1 MITPGLLLAPM
12 KSLLRSLLLSLFLL
26 PAALHAST
34 TAPMF
39 AGSPGTTLTIH
50 GETYTWTS
58 PATEDGTW
66 HIDTYT
72 NTTSQTVTVTGMIG
86 FPDLATVSGSSSTGT
101 VDGHL
106 SSGGVYGD
114 SQTTFTG
121 DGSWQINGVTYTH
134 RNRQDNYTVDLTY
147 GYLLTSGFDDYSGLD
162 GNLHTWWIEY
172 AGEGIETHSIFT
184 GGKTPFSGQTQFTV
198 FGTTYQFQESSSIT
212 NHYYDGQDG
221 GWTDKYTSLDGG
233 NLQVIGNSS
242 SYSLQ
247 IWDPHLGSVLSNTV
261 TTVPSSSLTGITWW
275 ARTDPTFAKAQ
286 LWLDGKLL
294 NWQSGTIT
302 TAGLVMDTYS
312 GAGIT
317 LTVSALA
324 HDYFTGGGNAAV
336 AITSTGGGTG
346 TMAHDGTFTLSGHV
360 MANASP
366 NRSAPLFRSSKT
378 VLRVAGT
385 DHAFTGGFQDSLG
398 NRIDIYTNPSY
409 GMVVISGS
417 ASDPNHASVKATRF
431 GQTYSGTYSNG
442 TFSVAGCSITTP
454 SSQPSIYGPPA
465 FWVRGELY
473 LQNATAPTNYA
484 SAASHSL
491 TLSGTSAWTLAGTD
505 GTGAFSG
512 ACSKDPVGVFLVQAL
527 DESSQLIAGSLV
539 PVIPANADGSLHLS
553 WEAAPTGMP
562 PAVTENL
569 HNLVYLGTAA
579 DDTNSAATAATAAYY
594 GSATASDQSD
604 WLIKL
609 RTDGSSTT
617 PYTATFTD
625 YSTATSSTGSY
636 SAQTHL
642 FQTASLSSGFPVPV
656 YGVDPNANFALW
668 GLTQPDPAS
677 GLPST
682 FLVQGDVW
690 RYTGTDG
697 SGTATYAGY
706 YSSPETGSQL
716 MTVAAPDAN
725 GARVVTVTDP
735 YRGDGSPT
743 QGTLNDV
750 RGSAR
755 LRDGSEVYSGNFS
768 GQQVNP
774 TLNEHNLHTIAADL
788 DITGNVITFGAL
800 TGNAATAGV
809 TMQFQDTAS
818 SGSFTGSFYSMLAR
832 PQAQWVWA
840 RTASSSGQSTLPVMK
855 LDATHKLTLFDSP
868 ATGQTQN
875 AGVVL
880 DPKADGVS
888 TIRGVLRVRSGGD
901 IDMGEFTAGGEP

>member
-1 MITPGLLLAPM
+1 M
-12 KSLLRSLLLSLFLL
+12 KSLLRSLPLSLFLV

-50 GETYTWTS
+50 GETFTWTG

-66 HIDTYT
+66 HYDTYT
-72 NTTSQTVTVTGMIG
+72 NATSHTVTVTGMIG
-86 FPDLATVSGSSSTGT
+86 FPDLATVSGSNFSGT

-106 SSGGVYGD
+106 SAGVYGD

-172 AGEGIETHSIFT
+172 AGEGTETHSIFT
-184 GGKTPFSGQTQFTV
+184 GGKTPFSAQLSFTV
-198 FGTTYQFQESSSIT
+198 FGTLYNSPESSSYT

-233 NLQVIGNSS
+233 TLEVIASNSS
-242 SYSLQ
+242 SYYLQ
-247 IWDPHLGSVLSNTV
+247 IWDPHLGSISSNYSTV
-261 TTVPSSSLTGITWW
+261 VPNSSLTGITWP

-302 TAGLVMDTYS
+302 TVGLLTDSYS
-312 GAGIT
+312 GAGVT
-317 LTVSALA
+317 LTISAMA
-324 HDYFTGGGNAAV
+324 HDYFVSGGNAV
-336 AITSTGGGTG
+336 VSITSAGGGTG
-346 TMAHDGTFTLSGHV
+346 ALGHDGTFTVSGHV
-360 MANASP
+360 LENASP
-366 NRSAPLFRSSKT
+366 NHSAPLFRSSKT
-378 VLRVAGT
+378 ILRVEGT

-409 GMVVISGS
+409 GKIVISGT
-417 ASDPNHASVKATRF
+417 ASDPNHANVRVVRDGVTN
-431 GQTYSGTYSNG
+431 SGTYSNG
-442 TFSVAGCSITTP
+442 VFSVPGFSITTP

-465 FWVRGELY
+465 FWVRGEFY
-473 LQNATAPTNYA
+473 LQNDTTPTSYA
-484 SAASHSL
+484 SAAGHSL
-491 TLSGTSAWTLAGTD
+491 TLSGSSSWTLAGTD

-512 ACSKDPVGVFLVQAL
+512 ECSHDPVGVFLVQAL
-527 DESSQLIAGSLV
+527 DESNQPIAGALV

-553 WEAAPTGMP
+553 WEAAPAGMP
-562 PAVTENL
+562 PGVRENL

-579 DDTNSAATAATAAYY
+579 DDTNPAATAAYY

-617 PYTATFTD
+617 PYTVTYTD

-642 FQTASLSSGFPVPV
+642 FQTASLSSGFPVPM

-668 GLTQPDPAS
+668 GLTQPDSAT
-677 GLPST
+677 GLPAT

-690 RYTGTDG
+690 RYTGTDS
-697 SGTATYAGY
+697 SGNATYAGY
-706 YSSPETGSQL
+706 YSSPETGSQI

-735 YRGDGSPT
+735 YRGDGNPT

-809 TMQFQDTAS
+809 TMQFLDTAS
-818 SGSFTGSFYSMLAR
+818 GGAFTGSFYSMLAR

-855 LDATHKLTLFDSP
+855 LDAAHKLTLYDSP
-868 ATGQTQN
+868 ATGQAQN

-880 DPKADGVS
+880 DPKSDGVS
-888 TIRGVLRVRSGGD
+888 TIRGVLRVRPGGD
-901 IDMGEFTAGGEP
+901 IDMGEFTASPAGVPAP